1 MSPGFEWSAKCVV
14 YRKQKWIAVAFAKD
28 DRLIARIKQIE
39 GSWWSHDKRLWYVP
53 DTPENRD
60 RFKLEHE
67 IVLSIEHLQAI
78 EKFRHWLLSK
88 RYSENTIRTYAD
100 AVQSFFKFNVNI
112 KLEEITE
119 NDVIR
124 YNNDYILSN
133 QLSASYQNQVVNA
146 LKLFFVTVE
155 KRVIDPALIHRP
167 RREKK
172 LPNIL
177 SKDEVKRIIGSP
189 MNFKHR
195 SMLSMIYSCGLRRQE
210 VLNLKKTDI
219 DSDRLLVIVRQ
230 GKGKKD
236 RIVPLSPKIL
246 IMLREYYTIYRP
258 VTWLFEGQKAGEQY
272 DAGSLRSLFQTALK
286 RSGVAKPATLHWLRH
301 SYATHLLETG
311 TDLRFIQ
318 ELLGHTSSRTTEI
331 YTHVSQAGIR
341 QIKSPFDDL

>member
-1 MSPGFEWSAKCVV
+1 MASKYEWSARCVI
-14 YRKQKWIAVAFAKD
+14 YRKEKWISVTFAKD

-53 DTPENRD
+53 DTPQNRV
-60 RFKLEHE
+60 RFHLALAVE
-67 IVLSIEHLQAI
+67 LRIEHVRAI
-78 EKFRHWLLSK
+78 EKFGHWLHSK
-88 RYSENTIRTYAD
+88 RYSESTIRVYAD
-100 AVQSFFKFNVNI
+100 AVRSFFKFNLDI
-112 KLEEITE
+112 KLDEITE
-119 NDVIR
+119 NDVIN
-124 YNNDYILSN
+124 YNNEYILKN

-155 KRVIDPALIHRP
+155 KRVIDPTLIHRP

-177 SKDEVKRIIGSP
+177 SKIEVKRILESP
-189 MNFKHR
+189 LSFKQR
-195 SMLSMIYSCGLRRQE
+195 AMLSMIYSCGFRRQE

-246 IMLREYYTIYRP
+246 SMLREYYIIYRP
-258 VTWLFEGQKAGEQY
+258 VTWLFEGQKAGDQY
-272 DAGSLRSLFQTALK
+272 DAGSLRSAFQQALK
-286 RSGVAKPATLHWLRH
+286 RSGIAKPATLHWLRH
-301 SYATHLLETG
+301 SYANHLLETG

-331 YTHVSQAGIR
+331 YTHVSLSGIR
-341 QIKSPFDDL
+341 KIKSPFDDL